1 MDITHQPRSYN
12 WVGNRADHSIKVKIG
27 GGNQCRN
34 LPKSFFFSR
43 AFCDVPLL
51 LLVKLSNELRQ
62 IKTIE
67 ISLVRLAVVR
77 CTAAD
82 GV

>member
-1 MDITHQPRSYN
+1 MVG
-12 WVGNRADHSIKVKIG
+12 WVTELII
-27 GGNQCRN
+27 
-34 LPKSFFFSR
+34 PKSFFFSR

-67 ISLVRLAVVR
+67 ISLVRLAVVL
-77 CTAAD
+77 CTSAG